1 MFKNRNPKSK
11 NCKIQIKSQF
21 QNPNKD
27 NKIYDIRERTFNFA
41 KRILELGGKLPNN
54 HVCRI
59 LSSQL
64 VRAGTSIGANVEEA
78 DGTVTKRDLIN
89 KFVIARKETKE
100 TKYWIRLISSKYLPN
115 EVVSSDLKEI
125 NEIINVLSAII
136 NKLRK

>member
-1 MFKNRNPKSK
+1 MFRNRNPKSK
-11 NCKIQIKSQF
+11 YYKIQIKSQF

-27 NKIYDIRERTFNFA
+27 NKVYDIRERTFNFA
-41 KRILELGGKLPNN
+41 KKILELAEKLPNS
-54 HVCRI
+54 RTSQI

-78 DGTVTKRDLIN
+78 DGTVTKRDLVN
-89 KFVIARKETKE
+89 KFVIARKEAKE
-100 TKYWIRLISSKYLPN
+100 TKYWLRLISDKYLPS
-115 EVVSSDLKEI
+115 EVVAPDLKEI